1 MDGNERTYDK
11 WKCGRRNV
19 GLQRQIRTIF
29 WSRLLMLDSGYL
41 YSDPVSTYYIFATY
55 DSISTWYNIDDT
67 EAAR

>member
-1 MDGNERTYDK
+1 
-11 WKCGRRNV
+11 
-19 GLQRQIRTIF
+19 
-29 WSRLLMLDSGYL
+29 MLDSGYL